1 MMSNESDT
9 LDLGFLGM
17 DYARLLYLTRTA
29 AADTLSSAAAA
40 VLRLIV
46 RSLLLGYRLVSVC
59 AYVC

>member
-29 AADTLSSAAAA
+29 AADTLSIAAAA
-40 VLRLIV
+40 ALRLIV
-46 RSLLLGYRLVSVC
+46 RSLLLSYRLVSVC
-59 AYVC
+59 TYVC

>member
-40 VLRLIV
+40 TLRLIV

-59 AYVC
+59 AYVY

>member
-1 MMSNESDT
+1 MSNESDT

-29 AADTLSSAAAA
+29 AADTLSIAAAA
-40 VLRLIV
+40 ALPLFV

>member
-40 VLRLIV
+40 ALRLIV

>member
-40 VLRLIV
+40 VLHLIV